1 MSCPVHFAA
10 RDDRRSG
17 AVGYIRTVLDEQACA
32 DLCWQRRPYAP
43 GVDLGYPVNSGYG
56 CVAFT
61 TSPGVATALG
71 YIPTNCAL
79 VIGDAQSDDD
89 AVPCEEG
96 SRCCSLF
103 LRTSYC
109 PAGHGD
115 YGTRFNQGLGR
126 ITVVQN
132 HQQCADR
139 CTQYAGAQYMGGC
152 KGYMTGMYFGMVFCR
167 SYGGNLRTVTCA
179 PWAVPWHKGEFS
191 GELGAV
197 FYQTGQTNVGGNCC
211 TRMIPT
217 DDGCH

>member
-1 MSCPVHFAA
+1 M
-10 RDDRRSG
+10 
-17 AVGYIRTVLDEQACA
+17 
-32 DLCWQRRPYAP
+32 
-43 GVDLGYPVNSGYG
+43 GYPVNSGYG

-96 SRCCSLF
+96 CRCCSLF

-109 PAGHGD
+109 PAGYGD

-126 ITVVQN
+126 ITVIQN

-139 CTQYAGAQYMGGC
+139 CTQHAGAQYMGGC

-179 PWAVPWHKGEFS
+179 PWAVPWHKGAFS

-197 FYQTGQTNVGGNCC
+197 HQRTDQTNIGGNCC
-211 TRMIPT
+211 TRTSSVVELT
-217 DDGCH
+217 DRDGLQF